1 MSELAGQV
9 ALVMGAGGGLGRAIS
24 LALAHAEA
32 SLALNDLS
40 PVSLEE
46 TLALLQAQGASARDY
61 VFDIGKK
68 MPLQALVSQ
77 VVDELGRIDILV
89 NAAPVQPVVPLLEM
103 DEWDWHRTLDVNLGG
118 PFFALQVVGRQMRA
132 QGGGCMLN
140 IVLPPEQA
148 VQHPGRAALAASQA
162 GLVSLT
168 QAAALELAP
177 YHIRVN
183 AVMPVLL
190 PPERLPAAATASRTG
205 RVAYQPLEDPACLSA
220 LAEKV
225 LYLCSPA
232 AQAINGQVLRLE

>member
-24 LALAHAEA
+24 LALAQAGA

-40 PVSLEE
+40 PVSLED
-46 TLALLQAQGASARDY
+46 TLALLQAQGAPAREY

-132 QGGGCMLN
+132 QGSGCMVN
-140 IVLPPEQA
+140 IILPPEQA
-148 VQHPGRAALAASQA
+148 ALYPGRAALAACQG

-177 YHIRVN
+177 YHIRLN
-183 AVMPVLL
+183 AIMPVLL
-190 PPERLPAAATASRTG
+190 PSERLTAAAAASRIG
-205 RVAYQPLEDPACLSA
+205 RVTYQPLEDPACQA
-220 LAEKV
+220 AVADKV

-232 AQAINGQVLRLE
+232 AQALNGQVLRLE